1 MKQIIDHLVEGL
13 NLEENLTDDEMSRM
27 IRFLLAL
34 EDETFQLYIHL
45 INSTDNSKISTVF
58 KDIAEE
64 RRSQVSRLIQLL
76 GELGMEKK
84 RMLH

>member
-1 MKQIIDHLVEGL
+1 MKQVIEHLLEGL
-13 NLEENLTDDEMSRM
+13 NLEETLTDDKMCRM

-45 INSTDNSKISTVF
+45 MNSTDNSRISTVF
-58 KDIAEE
+58 KDITEE
-64 RRSQVSRLIQLL
+64 RRFQVSQLIRLL
-76 GELGMEKK
+76 GELGMEKN

>member
-1 MKQIIDHLVEGL
+1 MKQVIDHLLEGL
-13 NLEENLTDDEMSRM
+13 NLEETLTDDEMCRM

-45 INSTDNSKISTVF
+45 MNSTDNSTISTVF
-58 KDIAEE
+58 KDITEE
-64 RRSQVSRLIQLL
+64 RRFQVSQLIRLLD
-76 GELGMEKK
+76 ELGMEKN

>member
-1 MKQIIDHLVEGL
+1 MKQIIDHLLEGM

-34 EDETFQLYIHL
+34 EDETFQLYTYL
-45 INSTDNSKISTVF
+45 MNSSNNPKVNAVF
-58 KDIAEE
+58 KTITDE
-64 RRSQVSRLIQLL
+64 RRFQVTQLIQLL
-76 GELGMEKK
+76 GDVDTEKN

>member
-1 MKQIIDHLVEGL
+1 MKQIIDHLLEGL
-13 NLEENLTDDEMSRM
+13 NLEKNLTDDEMSRM

-45 INSTDNSKISTVF
+45 MNSTDNPKISTVF
-58 KDIAEE
+58 QDIAEE
-64 RRSQVSRLIQLL
+64 RRFQVSQLTQLL
-76 GELGMEKK
+76 GELGMEKN